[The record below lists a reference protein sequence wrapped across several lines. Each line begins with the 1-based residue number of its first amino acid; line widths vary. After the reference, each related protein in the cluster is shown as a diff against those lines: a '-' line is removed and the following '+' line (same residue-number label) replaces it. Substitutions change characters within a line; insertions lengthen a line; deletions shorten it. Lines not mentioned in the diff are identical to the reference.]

1 MQSSDLHVICVFSNN
16 RGWKSRERLLRRF
29 IPHMLDSGVSLTIVE
44 HVIGERPFVL
54 SVDDGNFLLRH
65 VRLFQV
71 RGSDRQENWLKEG
84 LIRYGRQRL
93 PDSARYIA
101 QVDADVFF
109 QRSDWAHATLDMLQ
123 VHRVGQ
129 PWSYSVDL
137 GPDENPVEDENGR
150 IMDRSFCAAWAAGDI
165 RVTPDDYG
173 LGRPTAAWM
182 LKSGQR
188 RDWRQHYGYAWAFRA
203 DVYDAIGG
211 LPDWLV
217 TGSADYIS
225 AMAFAGLLNTSDT
238 YTSPSCTRRLR
249 QFAALCDDYVQQ
261 DIGVVAGMLSHG
273 FHGPKRKRFYLDRKD
288 ILREANF
295 DPDLDLA
302 YDRHGLP
309 YLARDNRALRD
320 GLRRLSVMR
329 DEDANTI

>member
-1 MQSSDLHVICVFSNN
+1 MKPSDLHVICVYSNN
-16 RGWKSRERLLRRF
+16 RRWKSRERLLYRF
-29 IPHMLDSGVSLTIVE
+29 ISHMLDSGVSLTIVE
-44 HVIGERPFVL
+44 HTIRERDFAL
-54 SVDDGNFLLRH
+54 QSDDPAFRH
-65 VRLFQV
+65 TQLFQV
-71 RGSDRQENWLKEG
+71 RGTDRQENWLKEG

-101 QVDADVFF
+101 QIDADVAF
-109 QRSDWAHATLDMLQ
+109 QRPDWATATLDMLQ
-123 VHRVGQ
+123 IHRVGQ

-137 GPDENPVEDENGR
+137 GPDENPVMDENDR
-150 IMDRSFCAAWAAGDI
+150 LMDRSFCAAWAAGDI
-165 RVTPDDYG
+165 RVTPNDYG
-173 LGRPTAAWM
+173 MGQPTASWM
-182 LKSGQR
+182 LKGER

-238 YTSPSCTRRLR
+238 YTSSSCTRRLQ
-249 QFAALCDDYVQQ
+249 QFAALCDEHVKQ
-261 DIGVVAGMLSHG
+261 DIGVVPGMLSHG

-288 ILREANF
+288 ILRESGF
-295 DPDLDLA
+295 DPDLDIA

-309 YLARDNRALRD
+309 CLARDNRILRD

>member
-1 MQSSDLHVICVFSNN
+1 MKPSDLHVICVYSNN
-16 RGWKSRERLLRRF
+16 RGWKSRERLLYRF
-29 IPHMLDSGVSLTIVE
+29 ISHMLDSGVSLTIVE
-44 HVIGERPFVL
+44 HVIGERSFAL
-54 SVDDGNFLLRH
+54 QADDPAFQH
-65 VRLFQV
+65 TQLFQV

-101 QVDADVFF
+101 QIDADVFF
-109 QRSDWAHATLDMLQ
+109 QRPDWPRATIDMLQ
-123 VHRVGQ
+123 IHRVGQ

-165 RVTPDDYG
+165 RVTPNDYG
-173 LGRPTAAWM
+173 VGQPTPSWM
-182 LKSGQR
+182 LKGGQR

-217 TGSADYIS
+217 TGAADYIS
-225 AMAFAGLLNTSDT
+225 AMAFAGLLKTSDT
-238 YTSPSCTRRLR
+238 YTSPSCTRRLQ
-249 QFAALCDDYVQQ
+249 QFAMLCDQHVRQ
-261 DIGVVAGMLSHG
+261 DIGVVTGMLSHG

-288 ILREANF
+288 ILREADF

-309 YLARDNRALRD
+309 YLARDNRILRD